1 MTFYDESASMVKWKR
16 FHCQVSYQPLSVGLG
31 PCLSGAMKP
40 KTRSRIATPGRP
52 RMEDVARLAGVSLVT
67 VSRVLNTPDAVTP
80 ATRQAVMAAVRRIGY
95 VPNLTAG
102 ALAGSRSRIIAAI
115 VPTIAN
121 SIFADTIQGLSDRLE
136 RAGYTILLGQ
146 TGYDAQRERALV
158 TAMLG
163 RRPDA
168 LMLVG
173 APLSPATGRMLAG
186 AGIPIVQTW
195 EMMRRPI
202 DHVVGFSNAT
212 AGRVVAEHFVARGYR
227 HIGFVGGADARS
239 KARREG
245 FETALVAAGITPL
258 PAATVPS
265 PGMVANGRDSLS
277 RILAEGKPVDALF
290 LSTDVLAIG
299 ALLECQRQG
308 IAVPQRLAIAGFGDQ
323 DLAREMVPPLT
334 TVRISGLEIGDRAA
348 DLLLDAVA
356 GKPSGAQRIDL
367 GVQLIV
373 RATT

>member
-1 MTFYDESASMVKWKR
+1 
-16 FHCQVSYQPLSVGLG
+16 
-31 PCLSGAMKP
+31 
-40 KTRSRIATPGRP
+40 
-52 RMEDVARLAGVSLVT
+52 MEDVAHLAGVSLVT

-80 ATRQAVMAAVRRIGY
+80 STRQAVMAAVRRIGY

-136 RAGYTILLGQ
+136 KAGYTILLGQ

-173 APLSPATGRMLAG
+173 APLSPATGRMLAA

-202 DHVVGFSNAT
+202 DHVVGFSNAA
-212 AGRVVAEHFVARGYR
+212 AGRVVAEHFIARGHR

-245 FETALVAAGITPL
+245 FEAALGAAGITPL
-258 PAATVPS
+258 PGITVPS
-265 PGMVANGRDSLS
+265 PGMVAHGRDSLS

-334 TVRISGLEIGDRAA
+334 TVRISGLEIGGRAA
-348 DLLLDAVA
+348 DLLLDAVD